1 MISKAP
7 CNQNTLKI
15 TRTCTSLIL
24 PWVIQPALL
33 IKIIRAISKSDNGAA
48 RVRFEITKSGSPGY
62 VMYVRDESSE
72 QILAR
77 PENH

>member
-1 MISKAP
+1 MQSEYTENYTYLYKLNFA
-7 CNQNTLKI
+7 LGF
-15 TRTCTSLIL
+15 
-24 PWVIQPALL
+24 QPALL